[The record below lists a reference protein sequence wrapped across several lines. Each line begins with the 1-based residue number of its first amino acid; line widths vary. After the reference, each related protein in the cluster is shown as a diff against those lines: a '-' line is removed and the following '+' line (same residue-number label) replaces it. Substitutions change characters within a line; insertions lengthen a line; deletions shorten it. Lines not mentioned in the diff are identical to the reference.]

1 MEATKKKIAKRKKT
15 LTQKVSK
22 TWLAA
27 IKSRG
32 TVVVNDPALLL

>member
-1 MEATKKKIAKRKKT
+1 MEATKKKVANRAKI